1 MFNVV
6 LYENSELSRDQIV
19 AIVSLLNSI
28 WPNKEK
34 TVTELVETFLERHHR
49 YLASYPRIVHPSIR
63 YLASSDGQ
71 LVGHAF
77 TFERPVI
84 SDGVEISVMALSG
97 VSVPVTHRGKGI
109 GVALARSAFERVGNS
124 EFPVSL
130 FQTTIPA
137 FYRKLGATAV
147 DNRFFNSR
155 NQSNPDANPWN
166 DGWVMAYP
174 SGYAWPKG
182 PVDLNGPGY

>member
-1 MFNVV
+1 VKELRDHVNVRA
-6 LYENSELSRDQIV
+6 SAPS
-19 AIVSLLNSI
+19 
-28 WPNKEK
+28 P
-34 TVTELVETFLERHHR
+34 
-49 YLASYPRIVHPSIR
+49 LA
-63 YLASSDGQ
+63 GQ

-77 TFERPVI
+77 TFGRPVI

-137 FYRKLGATAV
+137 FYRKLGATVV
-147 DNRFFNSR
+147 DNRFFSSR
-155 NQSNPDANPWN
+155 NQSKPDANP
-166 DGWVMAYP
+166 GTMA
-174 SGYAWPKG
+174 G
-182 PVDLNGPGY
+182 